1 MLQSSIGLYS
11 QFTHFSFFFSRLALL
26 GHCCSYLHF
35 SLSFPADEFACFR
48 GSWHWT
54 HQCLGSIY
62 PFSPLRSLSLSLSP
76 SLPLS
81 LPLSLSLPPSL
92 SLSTSLSLS
101 LSLSTLYL
109 SLPLTRSLTH
119 SLSLSL
125 SLALSLS
132 LSPLPITPRFHERRA
147 GRLRPSIFTM
157 FNLPINKTSFQI
169 ILRDY
174 LEPHW
179 SCPRFW
185 NDTWC

>member
-1 MLQSSIGLYS
+1 MSCCSPLLDFIVNSLI
-11 QFTHFSFFFSRLALL
+11 FPFFSRLALL

-35 SLSFPADEFACFR
+35 SLSFPGDEFACFR

-62 PFSPLRSLSLSLSP
+62 PFSLFSLSLSLSF
-76 SLPLS
+76 SLSLSLALSLALSLSLSLS
-81 LPLSLSLPPSL
+81 LPLSLSLAL
-92 SLSTSLSLS
+92 SLSRSLSLS
-101 LSLSTLYL
+101 LSRALSV
-109 SLPLTRSLTH
+109 
-119 SLSLSL
+119 SL

-132 LSPLPITPRFHERRA
+132 LSPLPIPPRFHERRA
-147 GRLRPSIFTM
+147 GQLRPSIFTM